1 MGIDFIRRTAP
12 TFRKAWDRR
21 RVELCTPDLLTRP
34 IAEGSRTIIAE
45 MVGRKTLRGGDEFIF
60 ERSPGS
66 AELLGRIGMEI
77 VARAAS
83 APKEIVSAVEAG
95 AGVARAKVE
104 KVHKLS
110 GLVEVSLS

>member
-1 MGIDFIRRTAP
+1 MGIDFIRRAAP

-45 MVGRKTLRGGDEFIF
+45 MIGRRALRGGDEFIF
-60 ERSPGS
+60 ECSPNS
-66 AELLGRIGMEI
+66 TDLLGRIGVEV
-77 VARAAS
+77 VARTGS
-83 APKEIVSAVEAG
+83 APKEIVAAVEAG

-104 KVHKLS
+104 RVYELS